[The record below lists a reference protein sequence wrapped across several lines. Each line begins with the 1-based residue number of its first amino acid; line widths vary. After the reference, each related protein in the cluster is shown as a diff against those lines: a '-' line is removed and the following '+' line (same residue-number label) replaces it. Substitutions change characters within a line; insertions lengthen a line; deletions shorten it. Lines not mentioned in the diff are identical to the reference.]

1 MKRHLRQFVFSLL
14 AGCLSVPAVC
24 AQEDLP
30 YQVPSVPT
38 SPQAE
43 AFKRYGSVAVNPGTG
58 VPDISIPLFEI
69 NHHGYRLPL
78 ALRYSPSPVSPGY
91 NYDVFGRGWALSVSS
106 CISRSIEGMPDER
119 AGFELDTD
127 ELAESYFTVTGGYI
141 PEQLNLKY
149 DPFSVVLPDG
159 SSFDFVIIKSSQG
172 KIQYTVS
179 DGRKVKISHTSSG
192 NEITAFQVIDEHGIE
207 YDFAGADVSYTGP
220 GATVTP
226 YGTAYVSWQLTSICL
241 PYSQEP
247 ITFVYGKTLEPTH
260 GRQQQ
265 EPAVRFHHVYS
276 YEANTGP
283 DMFDVS
289 YDTQTRQYAYRMK
302 LLTAINYG
310 ATSIRIDYTDSA
322 GTAAYNYAD
331 RIRILD
337 GNTLVREIDFAQH
350 QSDMWTSVLGS
361 GLKCGTLDSVTLTGS
376 DGNTSETY
384 GCEYAGTNY
393 HFNGTDHWGYLNTVG
408 SQAGIA
414 NLNLFMEFDV
424 SRALS
429 GGGYVRELAKDNG
442 DVSPFDKVKLTNAS
456 VNFRAPSDAAS
467 HCLLKRLVY
476 PTGGYTEFTFENHE
490 FWSHTDASGDYI
502 PDKNRR
508 VKAAAVGFRI
518 KEIADY
524 TADGACSGR
533 RCYRYGLTQ
542 YESAGTEGGGHY
554 IHSGAGEPVVDPTA
568 ETYMSF
574 EANSEIPMFL
584 PYMVKGL
591 DPDGKHQSFYDV
603 FRPSAEEL
611 GRKWEFSCTFSAFN
625 FRSLLDGRP
634 SVVYPEVAV
643 YYMKGTGGDCSP
655 ADCEGRT
662 VYKYDIYEPGPSDTL
677 FFEHPR
683 YFGQVL
689 YYDPQPFRYNLLKEQ
704 SDYES
709 DGQEYK
715 LVRRERR
722 TWLPGG
728 SCIMG
733 YDYQNPFG
741 GSHFIPV
748 TASRLDF
755 FTATWRQLGN
765 APFYRKEVETY
776 DKETGASFTEEEEY
790 TYAYADVLS
799 SKTRDAGGLHRE
811 WTWIRPQ
818 SGTADATVQKL
829 VAKNMLSPVLEE
841 ECTNHSGYRYD
852 YGEFTVSGG
861 NKLLLPARIYD
872 TYYNV
877 DYLHTEIL
885 SYTSNGNPLETVT
898 KDGLHTVYLWGYG
911 DRYLIAEIKNA
922 TLSNVG
928 TAVSST
934 FGMSVDALSKASAP
948 DAAKLKALRNHSA
961 LSGAQVSAFT
971 YKPLV
976 GVTSMTDP
984 SGKTVYYGY
993 DPLGRLKESYY
1004 YEGSAKRLLQQY
1016 EYHYTNQ

>member
-1 MKRHLRQFVFSLL
+1 MKRYLRLL
-14 AGCLSVPAVC
+14 TSFLLVGYMSMPMVC

-43 AFKRYGSVAVNPGTG
+43 AFKRYGDVAVNPGTG

-78 ALRYSPSPVSPGY
+78 VLRYSPSPVSPGY

-106 CISRSIEGMPDER
+106 CISRSIEGIPDER
-119 AGFELDTD
+119 ADFEL
-127 ELAESYFTVTGGYI
+127 ELDKLDFSYSVTQEI
-141 PEQLNLKY
+141 PESINLKY
-149 DPFSVVLPDG
+149 DQFTAVLPDG
-159 SSFDFVIIKSSQG
+159 SSFDFVIMKDYKG
-172 KIQYTVS
+172 KIQYILS
-179 DGRKVKISHTSSG
+179 GGRKVKISYTKL
-192 NEITAFQVIDEHGIE
+192 NNDITAFQVIDEQGVE
-207 YDFAGADVSYTGP
+207 YDFSGADTSYSGP
-220 GATVTP
+220 GAAITP
-226 YGTAYVSWQLTSICL
+226 YGTAYVSWQLTSIRL
-241 PYSQEP
+241 PHSQEP
-247 ITFVYGKTLEPTH
+247 ITFVYNKTLEPTH

-265 EPAVRFHHVYS
+265 EPAVRFHHNYG
-276 YEANTGP
+276 TL
-283 DMFDVS
+283 DDFDVS
-289 YDTQTRQYAYRMK
+289 TYTLTRQYVYRMK

-310 ATSIRIDYTDSA
+310 ATSIRIDYTNSA
-322 GTAAYNYAD
+322 STAAYNYAD

-361 GLKCGTLDSVTLTGS
+361 GLKCGTLDSVTLKGS
-376 DGNTSETY
+376 DGSVSETY

-393 HFNGTDHWGYLNTVG
+393 HFNGTDHWGYLNTSG
-408 SQAGIA
+408 SQSAGVA
-414 NLNLFMEFDV
+414 ALNLFMEFDV
-424 SRALS
+424 SRAS
-429 GGGYVRELAKDNG
+429 GIGFVRDVAKDAN
-442 DVSPFDKVKLTNAS
+442 DVSPFDKVKIANTS
-456 VNFRAPSDAAS
+456 VNFRAPSTAS
-467 HCLLKRLVY
+467 SNCLLKRLTY

-490 FWSHTDASGDYI
+490 FWSHTDALGNYI
-502 PDKNRR
+502 TDKERR
-508 VKAAAVGFRI
+508 MKTAAAGFRI

-533 RCYRYGLTQ
+533 RCYCYGLSLS
-542 YESAGTEGGGHY
+542 ESGTGAAY
-554 IHSGAGEPVVDPTA
+554 IHDGAGEPTVDPTI

-574 EANSEIPMFL
+574 EASNQIPMSI
-584 PYMVKGL
+584 PYMAKGL
-591 DPDGKHQSFYDV
+591 DPEGKHRSFPNV
-603 FRPSAEEL
+603 FIPDNNNYFVP
-611 GRKWEFSCTFSAFN
+611 WEFSCTFSAFN
-625 FRSLLDGRP
+625 FRRLLDGRP

-655 ADCEGRT
+655 ANCEGRT
-662 VYKYDIYEPGPSDTL
+662 VYKYDIYEPGPKDTL
-677 FFEHPR
+677 FFEYPQ

-715 LVRRERR
+715 LIRHESR
-722 TWLPGG
+722 TWHYGG
-728 SCIMG
+728 TAVTG
-733 YDYQNPFG
+733 YDYSNPYG
-741 GSHFIPV
+741 TERFIPV
-748 TASRLDF
+748 NTRLYNL
-755 FTATWRQLGN
+755 FTTTWRQLGH
-765 APFYRKEVETY
+765 ATLYSKEVDTY
-776 DKETGASFTEEEEY
+776 DKETGESFTETEQY
-790 TYAYADVLS
+790 SYAYADVLS
-799 SKTRDAGGLHRE
+799 YKSRDAGRLYRE
-811 WTWIRPQ
+811 WKWIRPQ

-829 VAKNMLSPVLEE
+829 VDKNMLSPVLEE

-872 TYYNV
+872 TYYNME
-877 DYLHTEIL
+877 YLHTEIL

-898 KDGLHTVYLWGYG
+898 KDGLHTVYLWSYG

-922 TLSNVG
+922 TLSNVE

-948 DAAKLKALRNHSA
+948 DATKLKALRNHST
-961 LSGAQVSAFT
+961 LSGAQVSVFT

-984 SGKTVYYGY
+984 SGKTVYYDY
-993 DPLGRLKESYY
+993 DSLGRLKESYY
-1004 YEGSAKRLLQQY
+1004 YEGSAKRSLQEY